1 MDLTKYGRSLGH
13 NRVVSSHDL
22 IIAEIPRL
30 RRYARA
36 LTGNPSFADDLVQDT
51 LERALGKWRLWQ
63 REKDLR
69 PWLFSIMHNL
79 HVDGVR
85 RNHRLDYCDDAELA
99 TVAQRSTQNDA
110 LEIRDL
116 ERALFQIP
124 LDQREVLLLVALEE
138 MTYAE
143 VAKALAIP
151 VGTVMSRLSRG
162 RSLLKERLHSETNV
176 QLKVVAL

>member
-1 MDLTKYGRSLGH
+1 
-13 NRVVSSHDL
+13 
-22 IIAEIPRL
+22 
-30 RRYARA
+30 
-36 LTGNPSFADDLVQDT
+36 
-51 LERALGKWRLWQ
+51 
-63 REKDLR
+63 
-69 PWLFSIMHNL
+69 MHNL